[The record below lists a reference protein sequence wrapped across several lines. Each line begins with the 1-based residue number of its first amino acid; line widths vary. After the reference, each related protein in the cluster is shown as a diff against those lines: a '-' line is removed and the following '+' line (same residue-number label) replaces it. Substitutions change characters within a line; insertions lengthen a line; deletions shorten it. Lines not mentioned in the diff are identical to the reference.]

1 MKLLKAW
8 VQGKS
13 NKAIRLQHKLLE
25 EELKRR
31 NNGRG

>member
-1 MKLLKAW
+1 MKLLRAW

-13 NKAIRLQHKLLE
+13 DKAIRLQHKILE

-31 NNGRG
+31 NNGRV